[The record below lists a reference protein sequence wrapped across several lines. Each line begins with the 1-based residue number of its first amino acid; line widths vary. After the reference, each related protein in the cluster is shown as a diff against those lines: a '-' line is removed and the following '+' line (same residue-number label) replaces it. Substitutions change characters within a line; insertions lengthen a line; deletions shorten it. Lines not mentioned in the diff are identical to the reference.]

1 MVKYTNN
8 VSRET
13 QKAICCESIL
23 SFIIDFLIWSCS
35 WLIFT
40 LIGIDNITKKYF
52 LIITVLYFVCTII
65 LNYRI
70 AFLSLI
76 DSAKKTHIK
85 TSVKIM
91 DFKVESSWSG
101 RLWNSNIHLFYP
113 KDKMVD
119 KFKLYY
125 IDENG
130 RKNFVRT
137 ILSIEKRE
145 MLYNLF
151 LNNPNNMYVDISYL
165 KSSRILLAFDVS
177 SKSQNDKNFEK
188 AIYQLNKII

>member
-1 MVKYTNN
+1 
-8 VSRET
+8 
-13 QKAICCESIL
+13 
-23 SFIIDFLIWSCS
+23 
-35 WLIFT
+35 
-40 LIGIDNITKKYF
+40 
-52 LIITVLYFVCTII
+52 
-65 LNYRI
+65 
-70 AFLSLI
+70 
-76 DSAKKTHIK
+76 
-85 TSVKIM
+85 
-91 DFKVESSWSG
+91 
-101 RLWNSNIHLFYP
+101 
-113 KDKMVD
+113 MVD

>member
-52 LIITVLYFVCTII
+52 LIITVLYFACTAI
-65 LNYRI
+65 LNYRT

-76 DSAKKTHIK
+76 DSAQKNAVKK
-85 TSVKIM
+85 SVRIL
-91 DFKVESSWSG
+91 DFKVEHSWAG

-113 KDKMVD
+113 KDKMID
-119 KFKLYY
+119 KFKIYY

-130 RKNFVRT
+130 KKNFVRT
-137 ILSIEKRE
+137 ILSIEKRKI
-145 MLYNLF
+145 LYKLF
-151 LNNPNNMYVDISYL
+151 LNNPNNAYVDISYF
-165 KSSRILLAFDVS
+165 KSSRILLSFDVS

>member
-1 MVKYTNN
+1 MANH
-8 VSRET
+8 ET
-13 QKAICCESIL
+13 QKAIWREAIL
-23 SFIIDFLIWSCS
+23 SFTIDFIIWSCA

-40 LIGIDNITKKYF
+40 LIGIDNTAKKYF
-52 LIITVLYFVCTII
+52 LIITVLYFVLSAV

-76 DSAKKTHIK
+76 DSVKKNIVK
-85 TSVKIM
+85 KSVKII

-101 RLWNSNIHLFYP
+101 RLWHSNVSLFYP
-113 KDKMVD
+113 KNKMVD

-130 RKNFVRT
+130 ERKFVRT

-145 MLYNLF
+145 MIYKLF
-151 LNNPNNMYVDISYL
+151 LNNQNNIYVDISYL
-165 KSSRILLAFDVS
+165 KNSKILLSFDLS
-177 SKSQNDKNFEK
+177 SEKQNDKNFEK
-188 AIYQLNKII
+188 TIYKLNNII